1 MKIKLKVLLLLLL
14 VGSSFALADEYPKI
28 DVSGFKKWEYKD
40 AKVNPQSNYFLGLTH
55 LGGYSPTTTGSP
67 WQERLQLT
75 ILGQLT
81 DKLSVAY
88 DVEQQPETPDKYDVK
103 VNYDN
108 KHQLTFGDF
117 SANFSG
123 NEFASAT
130 KFLNGVMVTSKD
142 NNYDFI
148 AVPSAKLKSQ
158 IQGLT
163 SQKGNNSKGPYSLG
177 HGSIFEGSERIE
189 LNGLLL
195 QRGKDY
201 LIDYFEGKVTFTQI
215 LTQADEFK
223 YSYEYTNLL
232 DLFFPALSKK
242 DFFGAQGRFT
252 LDPSTIGQKVPVA
265 EPKTSDYEQYFPTG
279 SKREI

>member
-195 QRGKDY
+195 KDDQAAG
-201 LIDYFEGKVTFTQI
+201 LWRTKNSCRQEVFGWSENKDRCLHNSPDYNRR
-215 LTQADEFK
+215 A
-223 YSYEYTNLL
+223 EYRIVFLELL
-232 DLFFPALSKK
+232 GLK
-242 DFFGAQGRFT
+242 
-252 LDPSTIGQKVPVA
+252 I
-265 EPKTSDYEQYFPTG
+265 
-279 SKREI
+279 